1 MGKSNRIRNDRAS
14 SVLAS
19 VKAPKKKKGMPSWA
33 LNLITILVTA
43 AVLFSVVFMI
53 MSANGV
59 FGRISTAMKSE
70 NFRVTRNMMDYYF
83 QTQYNSFV
91 SENSSYLQYY
101 GLDTG
106 LSLKEQYVPGD
117 TSEGA
122 EQTSWFDY
130 LMDSTK
136 TQVEEILIYCE
147 EAEARNITLEPEDIE
162 AIEAELATYETYA
175 EMYGYDTNSYV
186 AQIYGNGMKIKDIRA
201 AMELSTL
208 ASKCSEAV
216 GTELEQSITDTN
228 IEDKYNADPKSFN
241 NVDYSYYTISV
252 KYEDAIKA
260 ELGKDTYTDE
270 EVTNAK
276 DAILDEYKA
285 MIEKARNDAKALSE
299 ITDASAFKDAVIEK
313 LAQKAW
319 DDTYDSALK
328 SEALAEENKI
338 TDEQTDIIEEKVV
351 KKLSELI
358 KSEAEFKADD
368 VTDSEGKKIFGED
381 IEGLD
386 MSDKYVTFLKKT
398 VETMYTTASGSVDS
412 YFVEGATYSESD
424 DVMVWAFES
433 GRKAGDTKTV
443 ESGDGADNAEI
454 PAEPQSFS
462 ISAYYMVKPEYKDE
476 TPTKNVGLMVFSSS
490 EDAAAAIAKLST
502 GITVE
507 SFETV
512 CNELGGKFTNYKNYT
527 EGSMGVT
534 AFDTWLYDD
543 ATVVGTYTAAA
554 ISLDESSYAVALYYA
569 DGEAEWKVAVKS
581 AVFNE
586 LYEKFDADVT
596 AKYAGSIIVKDR
608 AIGKIDA

>member
-216 GTELEQSITDTN
+216 GTELEQSITDAN

-285 MIEKARNDAKALSE
+285 MIEKARNDAKVLSE

-386 MSDKYVTFLKKT
+386 MSDKYLKT
-398 VETMYTTASGSVDS
+398 IS
-412 YFVEGATYSESD
+412 
-424 DVMVWAFES
+424 
-433 GRKAGDTKTV
+433 
-443 ESGDGADNAEI
+443 I
-454 PAEPQSFS
+454 QS
-462 ISAYYMVKPEYKDE
+462 
-476 TPTKNVGLMVFSSS
+476 T
-490 EDAAAAIAKLST
+490 
-502 GITVE
+502 
-507 SFETV
+507 
-512 CNELGGKFTNYKNYT
+512 
-527 EGSMGVT
+527 
-534 AFDTWLYDD
+534 
-543 ATVVGTYTAAA
+543 
-554 ISLDESSYAVALYYA
+554 
-569 DGEAEWKVAVKS
+569 
-581 AVFNE
+581 
-586 LYEKFDADVT
+586 
-596 AKYAGSIIVKDR
+596 
-608 AIGKIDA
+608 